1 MWIFKILNG
10 HALYIYVIF
19 FLFVIISLFQAPDK
33 KRTVKA
39 EAQRAAVQSL
49 LHYLTHFKLSHA
61 VRKNLL
67 LIESMKEMAKGGK
80 RNVKPEEF
88 VRVYDILLQVSGE
101 ASLLLRLREREDGGE
116 RDLHITSH
124 LSSFSTLLS

>member
-1 MWIFKILNG
+1 M
-10 HALYIYVIF
+10 
-19 FLFVIISLFQAPDK
+19 
-33 KRTVKA
+33 KA

-101 ASLLLRLREREDGGE
+101 ANLLLFRARERERDSGGREEGEEREREGGE
-116 RDLHITSH
+116 EE
-124 LSSFSTLLS
+124 STHYLFVFLLLPAHR

>member
-1 MWIFKILNG
+1 MI
-10 HALYIYVIF
+10 
-19 FLFVIISLFQAPDK
+19 QAPDK

-49 LHYLTHFKLSHA
+49 FHYLTHFKLSHA

-67 LIESMKEMAKGGK
+67 LIDNMKEMAKGGK

-88 VRVYDILLQVSGE
+88 VRVYDILLQVRAYRSEGNGC
-101 ASLLLRLREREDGGE
+101 AGFHTGFFVRGG
-116 RDLHITSH
+116 TMC
-124 LSSFSTLLS
+124 

>member
-1 MWIFKILNG
+1 MI
-10 HALYIYVIF
+10 
-19 FLFVIISLFQAPDK
+19 QAPDK

-39 EAQRAAVQSL
+39 EAQGAAVQSL

-67 LIESMKEMAKGGK
+67 LIDNMKMAKGGK

-88 VRVYDILLQVSGE
+88 VRVYDILLQVRAYVSEGNGC
-101 ASLLLRLREREDGGE
+101 AYSM
-116 RDLHITSH
+116 
-124 LSSFSTLLS
+124 